1 MNDLCAATIG
11 FGFLWL
17 FMMSV
22 SETKYRKPW
31 SYIILGILAAAFC
44 YVTFCNTIFDEYGSV
59 APQVASGILGFW
71 AGTFALRLF
80 FRGFRSYWTTVWFAL
95 IITLYVGAIVFNA
108 ISEYFFWNEFG
119 VRYNFIAV
127 DYLVYTNEVVGNI
140 MESYPVLP
148 MSLGIIV
155 VTLLI
160 TWYLFRRDLGQADR
174 LIGWRWKAVA
184 GPAYIAAMLLAV
196 WLLHF
201 NTRFQDSDNVYVNE
215 LQANGL
221 YKFYDAFVKNELDYE
236 QFYITEPE
244 AKAEEFVH
252 GVYGST
258 GDNLHA
264 VRSEGPE
271 IRRNIVLITIESMS
285 ASFMGHFG
293 NTRQLTPV
301 LDSLYDRSLAFDR
314 VYATGNRTVRGL
326 EAVTLSLPPC
336 PGQSIIKRPN
346 NAGMHSTGA
355 LLRDK
360 GYTVK
365 YFYGGNS
372 YFDNME
378 TFFSGN
384 GYEIVDQRQ
393 YEPGEITF
401 ANIWGVCDEDAY
413 RKVIRTLNEDA
424 GDGKPF
430 FAHVMTVSNHR
441 PFTYPAGKVSI
452 PHDAKSRNG
461 GVMYT
466 DYALG
471 RFFAEA
477 SKQPWFAN
485 TIFLITADHCASSA
499 GRTEIPLEKYHIPAL
514 IYAPGF
520 VEPQHVGGIVSQID
534 LMPTLLSLLNMS
546 YDSHFYGRSIY
557 DEGYVNRAFIATYQ
571 DLGYLEGDV
580 FTILS
585 PVRRFEQYRV
595 VPTEDNPHNL
605 EPMETETPNRSRAP
619 SAITRLRARGTNAE
633 CRYLKKGCLR
643 FVRQPFFVCGSR
655 IRSPVCAGYE
665 RLSGHRLVPGRAVSL
680 HHHVP
685 VGVERQL
692 VGRIIAR
699 AVGKL
704 GIDGRQVNDRTGYG
718 DFVVAELA
726 VTARTHHIVTR
737 SGIRAG
743 TGGLRI
749 VGEPGRAVEKRVG
762 IRTGQHAHRRPGSPL
777 VDILPPG
784 GIHVVGDG
792 IGEIIGKGV
801 LVAPQR
807 RAEAAFDP
815 FETHQAPQVVV
826 RQHSP
831 VVVAR
836 NDQRIGLQ
844 HRLLFAR
851 KDVLVL
857 HDLALDIVVRIAR
870 IVGGRTDADHA
881 AVVPQH
887 EPFEIDVDDLPDGME
902 QVVARIE
909 LELDGRLGGLVV
921 EVYRLVDIAEAVGR
935 NNLARGEQRLVDRP
949 RRHGTVVHTRILG
962 PKARLQLPDG
972 NVFQSLRL
980 EIGAGVDPG
989 RPRIQVI
996 AVTACEKQG
1005 CGSRQ

>member
-1 MNDLCAATIG
+1 MRQSLRLVSGLYLKLSLLTIAVGFLLRIVLLFNEQTTDLGFSFGEWLQVFLLGAVNDLCAATIG
-11 FGFLWL
+11 FVFLWL
-17 FMMSV
+17 FSMSV
-22 SETKYRKPW
+22 SETKYGKPW
-31 SYIILGILAAAFC
+31 GYIILGILVAALC
-44 YVTFCNTIFDEYGSV
+44 YVTFCNTIFDEYGSAAPLV
-59 APQVASGILGFW
+59 ATIVLGYW
-71 AGTFALRLF
+71 AGSFALRLF
-80 FRGFRSYWTTVWFAL
+80 VPRLQPLWSKGWLAAL
-95 IITLYVGAIVFNA
+95 LAIYVGAILFNA
-108 ISEYFFWNEFG
+108 VSEYYFWNEFG

-499 GRTEIPLEKYHIPAL
+499 GKTEIPLEKYHIPAM
-514 IYAPGF
+514 IYAPAF
-520 VEPQHVGGIVSQID
+520 VAPGSVGKTASQID
-534 LMPTLLSLLNMS
+534 LMPTLFSLLGMD
-546 YDSHFYGRSIY
+546 YDSWFYGRDILA
-557 DEGYVNRAFIATYQ
+557 DDFRERAFVATYQ
-571 DLGYLEGDV
+571 DLGYLEGDR
-580 FTILS
+580 FTVLS
-585 PVRRFEQYRV
+585 PV
-595 VPTEDNPHNL
+595 D
-605 EPMETETPNRSRAP
+605 
-619 SAITRLRARGTNAE
+619 
-633 CRYLKKGCLR
+633 
-643 FVRQPFFVCGSR
+643 
-655 IRSPVCAGYE
+655 
-665 RLSGHRLVPGRAVSL
+665 
-680 HHHVP
+680 
-685 VGVERQL
+685 
-692 VGRIIAR
+692 
-699 AVGKL
+699 
-704 GIDGRQVNDRTGYG
+704 
-718 DFVVAELA
+718 
-726 VTARTHHIVTR
+726 
-737 SGIRAG
+737 
-743 TGGLRI
+743 
-749 VGEPGRAVEKRVG
+749 
-762 IRTGQHAHRRPGSPL
+762 
-777 VDILPPG
+777 
-784 GIHVVGDG
+784 
-792 IGEIIGKGV
+792 
-801 LVAPQR
+801 
-807 RAEAAFDP
+807 RAEQFLLRPTDDDP
-815 FETHQAPQVVV
+815 YALERTEAIDSTHLNRA
-826 RQHSP
+826 
-831 VVVAR
+831 
-836 NDQRIGLQ
+836 I
-844 HRLLFAR
+844 
-851 KDVLVL
+851 
-857 HDLALDIVVRIAR
+857 
-870 IVGGRTDADHA
+870 
-881 AVVPQH
+881 
-887 EPFEIDVDDLPDGME
+887 
-902 QVVARIE
+902 
-909 LELDGRLGGLVV
+909 
-921 EVYRLVDIAEAVGR
+921 
-935 NNLARGEQRLVDRP
+935 
-949 RRHGTVVHTRILG
+949 
-962 PKARLQLPDG
+962 
-972 NVFQSLRL
+972 SLYQTSSQWNKR
-980 EIGAGVDPG
+980 
-989 RPRIQVI
+989 
-996 AVTACEKQG
+996 
-1005 CGSRQ
+1005 